1 MFDNAIG
8 ELEEIDLDFI
18 DSTPNGKKSDS
29 SSGYPRLELEG
40 VLLEE
45 ELFFIKDLC
54 SQEPNENTLP
64 LYIVFGC
71 ENVMAGNL
79 DLDLDTVLKLNYLG
93 NGKYTLKLMLEDNVV
108 DLLTRD
114 KKEEDV
120 HKLLSFIRL
129 RL

>member
-18 DSTPNGKKSDS
+18 DSTPNDKKSDS

-64 LYIVFGC
+64 LYIVFGY
-71 ENVMAGNL
+71 ENIMAGNL

>member
-8 ELEEIDLDFI
+8 ELEEIDLDFL
-18 DSTPNGKKSDS
+18 DSTPNDNKSDS
-29 SSGYPRLELEG
+29 SSDYPRLELEG

-64 LYIVFGC
+64 LYIVFGY

-93 NGKYTLKLMLEDNVV
+93 NGKYTLKLMTEDNVV

-120 HKLLSFIRL
+120 HKLLNFIRL

>member
-18 DSTPNGKKSDS
+18 DSTPNDKKSNS

>member
-1 MFDNAIG
+1 MFDNVIG

-18 DSTPNGKKSDS
+18 DSTPNDKKSDS

-64 LYIVFGC
+64 LYIVFGY

>member
-8 ELEEIDLDFI
+8 ELEEIDLDFL
-18 DSTPNGKKSDS
+18 DSTPNDNKSES
-29 SSGYPRLELEG
+29 SSDYPRLELEG

-114 KKEEDV
+114 KKDEDV
-120 HKLLSFIRL
+120 HKLLNFIRL

>member
-18 DSTPNGKKSDS
+18 DSTPNDKKSDS

-64 LYIVFGC
+64 LYIVFGY
-71 ENVMAGNL
+71 ENIMAGNL

-93 NGKYTLKLMLEDNVV
+93 NGKYILKLMLEDNVV

>member
-8 ELEEIDLDFI
+8 ELEEIDLDFL
-18 DSTPNGKKSDS
+18 DSTPNDNKSDS
-29 SSGYPRLELEG
+29 ASDYPRLELEG

-120 HKLLSFIRL
+120 HKLLNFIRL

>member
-18 DSTPNGKKSDS
+18 DSTPNDKKSDS

-64 LYIVFGC
+64 LYIVFGY

>member
-18 DSTPNGKKSDS
+18 DSTPNDKKSDS

>member
-8 ELEEIDLDFI
+8 ELEEIDLDFL
-18 DSTPNGKKSDS
+18 DSTPNDNKSDS
-29 SSGYPRLELEG
+29 PSDYPRLELEG

-93 NGKYTLKLMLEDNVV
+93 NGKYTLKLMIEDNVV

-120 HKLLSFIRL
+120 HKLLNFIRL

>member
-1 MFDNAIG
+1 MFDNVIG

-18 DSTPNGKKSDS
+18 DSTPNDKKSDS

>member
-8 ELEEIDLDFI
+8 ELEEIDFL
-18 DSTPNGKKSDS
+18 DSTPNDNKSDS
-29 SSGYPRLELEG
+29 SSDYPRLELEG

-93 NGKYTLKLMLEDNVV
+93 NGKYTLKLMTEDNVV

-120 HKLLSFIRL
+120 HKLLNFIRL